1 VTRLKA
7 AEEAR
12 ARQDDESRQGEK
24 MEAIARL
31 AGGIAHGFNNLLTG
45 ILSYTD
51 LIMQE
56 LRPADPIR
64 GDVEQIRDA
73 GQRAAGLTRQLLAFS
88 RRQLLQPRV
97 LSLNSTI
104 AELEPMLGR
113 LAGSG
118 ITLDTELDP
127 EVGSVFVDPGS
138 LEQVLVNL
146 VINAREAMT
155 GGGQLRI
162 RTSASPEGVGT
173 RPRGGAQRYWGVWVS
188 DSGIGMDA
196 ETQAHIFE
204 PFFTTKHSV
213 GGTGLGLSTVHGIVE
228 QSGGKIT
235 VESAPG
241 EGTTFGIHLP
251 RYAGPEV
258 PNQAQEQAGG
268 SVRKETLLLVEDE
281 SAVRESVRRL
291 LEGQGYTVIEAR
303 DGAEALRLY
312 DRNATGIDL
321 VLTDVTMPG
330 IGGFELVQQLRA
342 RRPDLR
348 VVFMS
353 GYADKALAT
362 NGAIPHHTAYIEKPF
377 NVKTLVQRLREVL
390 DA

>member
-1 VTRLKA
+1 
-7 AEEAR
+7 
-12 ARQDDESRQGEK
+12 
-24 MEAIARL
+24 
-31 AGGIAHGFNNLLTG
+31 
-45 ILSYTD
+45 
-51 LIMQE
+51 
-56 LRPADPIR
+56 
-64 GDVEQIRDA
+64 
-73 GQRAAGLTRQLLAFS
+73 
-88 RRQLLQPRV
+88 
-97 LSLNSTI
+97 
-104 AELEPMLGR
+104 
-113 LAGSG
+113 
-118 ITLDTELDP
+118 
-127 EVGSVFVDPGS
+127 
-138 LEQVLVNL
+138 
-146 VINAREAMT
+146 
-155 GGGQLRI
+155 
-162 RTSASPEGVGT
+162 
-173 RPRGGAQRYWGVWVS
+173 VS

-213 GGTGLGLSTVHGIVE
+213 GGTGLGLSTVYGIVE

-235 VESAPG
+235 VESTPG